1 MTVPRVDGK
10 TVTVPELHTVAEI
23 AKKIGGTL
31 EGDGAAEVTTLA
43 PLEQAGV
50 DAISWVGAPE
60 FLEKIAASKAAAV
73 MVPQDCTLPAGCA
86 GHTVIRVADPDA
98 AMVEVLAMLAPPLD
112 RITPGVHPSAII
124 GAGAVVD
131 GAAIGPYVVVGA
143 GTTVGTGTQL
153 HAGVSIGSGVTIG
166 RDGVLWPGVVLCE
179 RTCVGDRVII
189 HANTTIG
196 TDGFGYLF
204 RDGAHKKIPQI
215 GSVVIEDDV
224 EIGACTTIDRARSG
238 VTRIGKGTK
247 IDNLVMIAHNC
258 DIGDHS
264 VIAAQCG
271 IAGSVVTGR
280 YCAFGGRSGASD
292 HLTLGDGVQMAACS
306 VATRDFPGGMVLR
319 GMPAIESRRFVREQ
333 AAARKLPEALK
344 EIRALGRRVAEL
356 EAQLADR
363 T

>member
-1 MTVPRVDGK
+1 MHCEGMVLMSDARNI
-10 TVTVPELHTVAEI
+10 TVAKI
-23 AKKIGGTL
+23 AEHIGGTL
-31 EGDGAAEVTTLA
+31 EGNGTAIVSTLA
-43 PLEQAGV
+43 PLEQAGA

-60 FLEKIAASKAAAV
+60 FFEKIAATKAAAV
-73 MVPQDCTLPAGCA
+73 IVPLDGMMPAGCA
-86 GHTVIRVADPDA
+86 GHVIIRVADPDA
-98 AMVEVLAMLAPPLD
+98 AMIEVLAMLAPPLD
-112 RITPGVHPSAII
+112 RITPGVHPSAVVDED
-124 GAGAVVD
+124 AVVE
-131 GAAIGPYVVVGA
+131 GAAIGPHVVVGA
-143 GTTVGTGTQL
+143 NVTIGAGTQL
-153 HAGVSIGSGVTIG
+153 HAGVSVGSGVTIG
-166 RDGVLWPGVVLCE
+166 RDGVLWPGVVLRE
-179 RTCVGDRVII
+179 RTWVGDRVII

-204 RDGAHKKIPQI
+204 RKGEHKKIPQI

-238 VTRIGKGTK
+238 VTRIRKGTK

-258 DIGDHS
+258 DIGEHS

-319 GMPAIESRRFVREQ
+319 GMPAIDSRRFVREQ

-344 EIRALGRRVAEL
+344 EIRALVRRVAAL

-363 T
+363 A